1 MNICYLF
8 SLFAEGGKVG
18 IAPII
23 CCFVIGCIWLRKYSL
38 LFLSEAS
45 ASAEKSFRSFFAF
58 EALMITF
65 IGTAKLI
72 GTLFELLLDDCFS
85 HEFFVELEIE
95 FNIEGGPFGSEA
107 AHK

>member
-1 MNICYLF
+1 
-8 SLFAEGGKVG
+8 
-18 IAPII
+18 
-23 CCFVIGCIWLRKYSL
+23 
-38 LFLSEAS
+38 
-45 ASAEKSFRSFFAF
+45 
-58 EALMITF
+58 MITF

-107 AHK
+107 AHKWVVDYVGRVAYFWFEGLWNLLVFISLMVGILRHIIDYGNYLYNWKKG